1 MLYCTWV
8 CKCLIVEKN
17 LFCLVILFLNLSYF
31 FIFLDGVE
39 VIEDGDDDEEVVDEG
54 EEEFIKVKIVVNGL
68 SEVLVVVNGL
78 KEGGGGE

>member
-1 MLYCTWV
+1 MFNCREELV
-8 CKCLIVEKN
+8 LFSDIVFEFK
-17 LFCLVILFLNLSYF
+17 LFYF
-31 FIFLDGVE
+31 FLDGVE
-39 VIEDGDDDEEVVDEG
+39 VIEDGDDDEEVVDEE